1 MIRASKIKII
11 MTNNYWTAQ
20 EDDESVN
27 DESTVDPDDE
37 ISTSTNL
44 ELEIINETDAIE
56 EESIAL
62 DEELTTAVEDDD
74 IEIG

>member
-1 MIRASKIKII
+1 

-74 IEIG
+74 IEFG